1 MEENTTPQVTTPKLP
16 SDEILFGTLSYFTIA
31 VLATIVTKPNS
42 EFCKFHAKQGVV
54 LVALDLLLLV
64 LMSIALA
71 IVPFL
76 AFVLFFIGMITMF
89 GLHVLGIVNAVQGKM
104 YQLPVVY
111 GLAQK
116 IDVASFLSSK
126 NTKPVDT
133 APAQPTMPE
142 AVAPTQPIEA
152 AQPTMPEAAPTQP
165 QMTSDTNKNIGHG
178 QDMVDKAVEGLNEEN
193 HSL

>member
-1 MEENTTPQVTTPKLP
+1 MEENVAMQVTAPKLP

-54 LVALDLLLLV
+54 LVGLDLLLLV
-64 LMSIALA
+64 LISISLA
-71 IVPFL
+71 IVQYL
-76 AFVLFFIGMITMF
+76 AFILFFVGMITMF
-89 GLHVLGIVNAVQGKM
+89 GLHILGIVNAVQGKM

-116 IDVASFLSSK
+116 IDVASFLSK
-126 NTKPVDT
+126 NTKPADSITPPTEQAAEVMPT
-133 APAQPTMPE
+133 EPVAEPMPAS
-142 AVAPTQPIEA
+142 TQPHV
-152 AQPTMPEAAPTQP
+152 TPEP
-165 QMTSDTNKNIGHG
+165 NRNVGHG